1 MTSQHSPE
9 PRGASRR
16 CGTGHVLVTWCVHS
30 ITQNV
35 NAAVIRRPPSAPIRA
50 CSIAGRAVGWY
61 QCKVDDSWPQ
71 MRPSAGAALLL
82 ALAVLVLVSPALGG
96 PQDESGVTLLRSEG
110 DFNSFVQVQSCVAW
124 LRGVRRAAY
133 GERVAHARRREG

>member
-1 MTSQHSPE
+1 
-9 PRGASRR
+9 
-16 CGTGHVLVTWCVHS
+16 
-30 ITQNV
+30 
-35 NAAVIRRPPSAPIRA
+35 
-50 CSIAGRAVGWY
+50 
-61 QCKVDDSWPQ
+61 

-82 ALAVLVLVSPALGG
+82 TLAVLVLLSPALGG

-133 GERVAHARRREG
+133 GERVARARRREG